1 VRRSRCCRRR
11 GTTAKETLV
20 TEEEDLVW
28 VDDLEPEICW
38 RLVDRRP
45 AGRIGFVTEGEP
57 VVLPVN
63 HAVDGRSIVIR
74 TGETAMLEALG
85 GGASAAFEVDETDAF
100 SETGWSV
107 LIRGFASEITD
118 QAERADAERLPLHP
132 WAPGRRDRW
141 IRIVPSSVTGRAI
154 SRKRST
160 PEGHLL
166 PYMPAD

>member
-1 VRRSRCCRRR
+1 M
-11 GTTAKETLV
+11 TD
-20 TEEEDLVW
+20 EEQLVW

-38 RLVDRRP
+38 RLVARRP

-63 HAVDGRSIVIR
+63 HAVDGHSIVIR

-85 GGASAAFEVDETDAF
+85 GGATAAFEVDETDAF

-107 LIRGFASEITD
+107 LIRGFASEIID
-118 QAERADAERLPLHP
+118 PAERTDAERLPLRP

-160 PEGHLL
+160 PDGPLL